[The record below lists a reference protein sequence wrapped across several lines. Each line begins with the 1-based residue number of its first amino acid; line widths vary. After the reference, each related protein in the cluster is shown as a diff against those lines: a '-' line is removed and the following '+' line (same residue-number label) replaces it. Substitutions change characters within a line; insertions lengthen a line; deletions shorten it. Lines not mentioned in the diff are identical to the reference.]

1 MYLASK
7 HSIFAILEKSEN
19 CFEYL
24 SSRMGDTVQSGTST
38 VDISF
43 LKIPLP
49 FCRRKV
55 DLVLS
60 QQMQPVV
67 HNHNVDLSVIHA

>member
-43 LKIPLP
+43 LP
-49 FCRRKV
+49 FLFPFAAQGR
-55 DLVLS
+55 LS
-60 QQMQPVV
+60 FIST
-67 HNHNVDLSVIHA
+67 DATCSA

>member
-7 HSIFAILEKSEN
+7 HSIFAILEKSVN

-43 LKIPLP
+43 LP
-49 FCRRKV
+49 FLFPFAAAR
-55 DLVLS
+55 
-60 QQMQPVV
+60 
-67 HNHNVDLSVIHA
+67 